1 MARTIAEIYD
11 RMLFEKQTMSTLNA
25 LQPNVST
32 FQNLLNDLTS
42 ASQVAV
48 WRTMYFVLA
57 VAIWL
62 HELKFDEHKEWV
74 ENRAEELRVGTT
86 LWYYNKALE
95 FQYGD
100 ALVLIDGEYK
110 YASVNT
116 ATKIVKLC
124 SVNEING
131 QLFMK
136 IAKLNASNVPVQLT
150 TLELDAFK
158 AYMQKI
164 KFAGTIINS
173 VSRPADLLQI
183 AYRVYIDPL
192 IINSNGE
199 LISNPSIKPI
209 ENAIVNY
216 CKNLPFNGIFSV
228 TELTD
233 QLQSVPGVLNPVFE
247 NASAQYGTNPF
258 ISIGDYYNPNA
269 GYLVIDPAMPLTAT
283 INYII

>member
-11 RMLFEKQTMSTLNA
+11 RMIDEKQSMATLNA
-25 LQPNVST
+25 LQPNIEST
-32 FQNLLNDLTS
+32 QNLLSDLTS

-48 WRTMYFVLA
+48 WRLLFFVLA

-62 HELKFDEHKEWV
+62 HELKFDDHKEWI
-74 ENRAEELRVGTT
+74 ENRALQLYVGTP

-95 FQYGD
+95 FQFGD
-100 ALVLIDGEYK
+100 ALVLIAGEYK
-110 YASVNT
+110 YASVNS
-116 ATKIVKLC
+116 ANQIIKLC

-131 QLFMK
+131 QLFLK
-136 IAKLNASNVPVQLT
+136 IAKLNASNVPIPLT

-173 VSRPADLLQI
+173 VSRTADLLQI

-199 LISNPSIKPI
+199 LISNTSIKPV

-233 QLQSVPGVLNPVFE
+233 QIQLVTGVLNPVFE
-247 NASAQYGTNPF
+247 NAEAQYGTNPF
-258 ISIGDYYNPNA
+258 IIIGDYYNPNA
-269 GYLVIDPAMPLTAT
+269 GHLVIDPATPLTST
-283 INYII
+283 ITYII